1 MRPIVTQDSVAR
13 LPRTALIGLCVLY
26 ALPGFFAHDPWRDAE
41 SAALARMLSA
51 SLPSFTDF
59 TTLLG
64 STAISILTPMLGAAY
79 ASRVPFAALLL
90 GSFAMLWYAC
100 YHFARDDAAQPAQ
113 LPFGGQAQGVDYARA
128 VADGALLAFM
138 ACLGLAEK
146 GHQATPEVG
155 QLFAI
160 CTLLYGL
167 AALQA
172 EPRKSAFALVAAAL
186 LLCGF
191 GAPGTAL
198 LLFTALL
205 GLALFKRY
213 TVLPT
218 VYLALVAALTASA
231 WLLLPHDTTFS
242 SALQLFNLSGLLSLS
257 VWFLWPL
264 WFIVAFGM
272 WRLSRNKRTQAHA
285 GDIPDVQPAIRWPWH
300 FAAPILVFVLLL
312 IVAAFSATQD
322 AALFPALPAL
332 AIAAALM
339 LALMPRSV
347 LAAID
352 WFALALFTGA
362 AAFLWVLWL
371 AAQTG
376 VPAPINGNIERFY
389 PGFREAGVWP
399 FQALPFVLAAS
410 ATLCWL
416 ALMYWRTSRA
426 RKPLWKGMVLTAG
439 GVTLTWLLL
448 QTLGAPILN
457 ASRSY
462 AAVVKTI
469 DASVPPTACITP
481 INIPDGHQFVL
492 RYGSSSSYS
501 PTQACAYALVRHS
514 RAQSPN
520 DFLPSDGWALLWS
533 VRRPSER
540 EEIFSLFRI
549 ENTNKINKLESKPS
563 SP

>member
-1 MRPIVTQDSVAR
+1 
-13 LPRTALIGLCVLY
+13 
-26 ALPGFFAHDPWRDAE
+26 
-41 SAALARMLSA
+41 
-51 SLPSFTDF
+51 
-59 TTLLG
+59 
-64 STAISILTPMLGAAY
+64 
-79 ASRVPFAALLL
+79 
-90 GSFAMLWYAC
+90 
-100 YHFARDDAAQPAQ
+100 
-113 LPFGGQAQGVDYARA
+113 
-128 VADGALLAFM
+128 
-138 ACLGLAEK
+138 
-146 GHQATPEVG
+146 
-155 QLFAI
+155 
-160 CTLLYGL
+160 
-167 AALQA
+167 
-172 EPRKSAFALVAAAL
+172 

-198 LLFTALL
+198 LLCAALL
-205 GLALFKRY
+205 VFVVLKRH

-218 VYLALVAALTASA
+218 VSLALGAALSA
-231 WLLLPHDTTFS
+231 AALLLSPHDLTFS
-242 SALQLFNLSGLLSLS
+242 TVLQQFNVSGLLSLS

-264 WFIVAFGM
+264 WFIVAFGV
-272 WRLSRNKRTQAHA
+272 WRLSRNKRTQAKA
-285 GDIPDVQPAIRWPWH
+285 GDIPDVEPAIRWPWH
-300 FAAPILVFVLLL
+300 FAAPMLVFVLLL

-347 LAAID
+347 LAAVD

-376 VPAPINGNIERFY
+376 VPAPISGNIERFY

-399 FQALPFVLAAS
+399 FQELPFTFAAS

-416 ALMYWRTSRA
+416 ALMFWRTSRA

-448 QTLGAPILN
+448 QTLGAPVLN

-469 DASVPPTACITP
+469 DASIPPTACITP
-481 INIPDGHQFVL
+481 INIPDAHQFVL
-492 RYGSSSSYS
+492 RYGSRSSYS
-501 PTQACAYALVRHS
+501 TTQACGYALVRHS
-514 RAQSPN
+514 RTQSPY
-520 DFLPSDGWALLWS
+520 DFLPRDGWALLWS

-540 EEIFSLFRI
+540 EEIFSLF
-549 ENTNKINKLESKPS
+549 NKISEANKLESKQS